1 MAMQVTQAVK
11 VLENRLPPHGGNN
24 GSRTDCHAF
33 HVPGVV
39 QGMNNEKQNRLLE
52 LHSQI

>member
-1 MAMQVTQAVK
+1 MARQHRQQRRWKTGSLLM
-11 VLENRLPPHGGNN
+11 EHD

-33 HVPGVV
+33 HVSGVV
-39 QGMNNEKQNRLLE
+39 QGMNTEEENRLLD